1 MLPASASLFER
12 RGTGIFI
19 AINPKPL
26 QNPFYMS
33 KYLFLALFF
42 LIGPCLLAQAPFT
55 ELLDNY
61 YRNYFPEKV
70 FVHTDKSVYA
80 GGETILAAVY
90 LVDGR
95 YHLPDSVSKTIYL
108 ELHNA
113 QGETVSRKQIYAFD
127 GHTSGSISL
136 PANILPGYYQL
147 TAYTSYQR
155 NSGVN
160 TLFRKAIEIVGG
172 LKESGGIAAPAEDIV
187 PLNEAPASDDNVS
200 LRFFAEGGDCI
211 TGIPCRVAFVAETA
225 NGEPLAVEA
234 SLLGE
239 EGKIEDS
246 VFTETTGIGTFT
258 YTPVAGESY
267 RVLPEGTSKAFELPE
282 ALDSGI
288 HLGVEVA
295 TDTVTLQLATNTE
308 TGLEGATL
316 LLHLRGV
323 HLFEQ
328 AIPEES
334 TELSILLPVP
344 ALPAGVIV
352 ATVFDGGGQ
361 PVAER
366 LFFVPPARSELFVQ
380 PSAERYDFRTAAKIQ
395 LAAPYRDAAA
405 DSLAESRISLSI
417 LPQASTGG
425 PKGDDIRTWLLLN
438 SDIDR
443 PVQHAPELLFAG
455 EEAERARRTDEF
467 LLTRAWR
474 RFRWP
479 DLGLLDD
486 FKPDYLLEPGL
497 YLRGRMTKLEN
508 ENAARPGKL
517 FLTRMENGFT
527 AQTMSDEEGYFA
539 FGPIIVFDTFPVMV
553 QGRFKFGKKNRNNPD
568 IDLED
573 NSNVNLKRVELDPVM
588 LPPLTAMDVRSPA
601 IKEEELEEEE
611 DDYAEIS
618 RKALTVARTYDSL
631 IIDLDVVDIT
641 AARIDQ
647 EEEVRQ
653 ERSKLY
659 GGQPDTRILVADNPR
674 IRTAVNILDL
684 LRGLPGVQLTKNA
697 DNEDIVVI
705 RGNSGIDGPVEPL
718 YFLDGV
724 ETRFERLV
732 NMPIRIIEFIDVVKG
747 PRAVGLGAPPTGGA
761 IVAYTYQDERGRL
774 KEAGL
779 LETEFQGYQK
789 VREFATFDA
798 SLPENRNR
806 PDLRTTLH
814 WVADLR
820 TNERG
825 RVDVDF
831 VTSDQRGLF
840 TVIAQGLRKDGTP
853 FFGSCEFR
861 VGEE

>member
-1 MLPASASLFER
+1 MLKHLLPAF
-12 RGTGIFI
+12 
-19 AINPKPL
+19 
-26 QNPFYMS
+26 
-33 KYLFLALFF
+33 LFLV
-42 LIGPCLLAQAPFT
+42 GPCLFAQSSLT
-55 ELLDNY
+55 DLLDGY
-61 YRNYFPEKV
+61 YTSYFPEKV

-108 ELHNA
+108 ELHDPK
-113 QGETVSRKQIYAFD
+113 GETVTRKRIYAFD

-136 PANILPGYYQL
+136 PANMMPGHYQV

-160 TLFRKAIEIVGG
+160 TLFRKTIEIVGG
-172 LKESGGIAAPAEDIV
+172 LKESGGVTAPSEAALEM
-187 PLNEAPASDDNVS
+187 NEPSFADGRPS
-200 LRFFAEGGDCI
+200 LRFFAEGGDCVV
-211 TGIPCRVAFVAETA
+211 GLPCRVAFVAEAA
-225 NGEPLAVEA
+225 NGEPMAINA
-234 SLLGE
+234 SLLGD
-239 EGKIEDS
+239 EGKVDTD
-246 VFTETTGIGTFT
+246 VFTEATGIGTFT
-258 YTPVAGESY
+258 YTPELGENY
-267 RVLPEGTSKAFELPE
+267 RVVTKGTQEEFELPK
-282 ALDSGI
+282 ALATGI
-288 HLGVEVA
+288 HLGVDVG
-295 TDTVTLQLATNTE
+295 TDTVKLHLATNTE
-308 TGLEGATL
+308 TGLEGVTL

-323 HLFEQ
+323 NIFEQ
-328 AIPEES
+328 AIPQES
-334 TELSILLPVP
+334 TELNILLPVP

-352 ATVFDGGGQ
+352 ATVFDGAGQ

-366 LFFVPPARSELFVQ
+366 LFFVPPSRSELFVQ
-380 PSAERYDFRTAAKIQ
+380 PSAESYNFRSPAKIQ

-405 DSLAESRISLSI
+405 DSLAGSRISLSI
-417 LPQASTGG
+417 LPQASMGG
-425 PKGDDIRTWLLLN
+425 PQGDDIRTWLLLN
-438 SDIDR
+438 SDLDR
-443 PVQHAPELLFAG
+443 PVQNAPELLFADD
-455 EEAERARRTDEF
+455 EAERSRRLDEF

-479 DLGLLDD
+479 DLGLLDN

-508 ENAARPGKL
+508 EKAARPGKL

-539 FGPIIVFDTFPVMV
+539 FGPIIAFDTFPVMV
-553 QGRFKFGKKNRNNPD
+553 QGRFKFGKKNRDNPD

-573 NSNVNLKRVELDPVM
+573 NSNVTLKRVELDPVK
-588 LPPLTAMDVRSPA
+588 LPLLSA
-601 IKEEELEEEE
+601 IDIRPQALKEEEVLEEEN
-611 DDYAEIS
+611 DYTEIS

-647 EEEVRQ
+647 EEEVRR

-659 GGQPDTRILVADNPR
+659 GGQPDTRILVAENPR

-705 RGNSGIDGPVEPL
+705 RGNAGINGPVEPL

-732 NMPIRIIEFIDVVKG
+732 NMPVRIIEFIDVVRG

-806 PDLRTTLH
+806 PDLRTTLY

-820 TNERG
+820 TDKRG